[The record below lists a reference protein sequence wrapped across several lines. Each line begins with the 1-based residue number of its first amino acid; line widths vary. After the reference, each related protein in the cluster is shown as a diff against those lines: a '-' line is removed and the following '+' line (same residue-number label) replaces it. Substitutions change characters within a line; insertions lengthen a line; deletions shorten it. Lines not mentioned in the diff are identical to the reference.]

1 MIISRTPF
9 RLSFAGGG
17 SDLEEF
23 YKEEEG
29 AVLSTALNKYMYITA
44 NRRFDQTIRLSYSKT
59 EIHDRVDQ
67 IEHKIFKNIL
77 SKYLPAGGIE
87 LISMADIPSGSGLGS
102 SSSFTVGL
110 LHALK
115 GFLGTFQTAENLAQ
129 EACDIEINQL
139 YEPIGKQDQYIAA
152 YGGLQF
158 IRFRPNGET
167 FVDPIVCTSDTRR
180 ELEASSLLF
189 FTGLTRKSKDVLTEQ
204 KNNTRSKR
212 EELRKMVDI
221 ARKMKI
227 VLERDGSLENFGRLL
242 DEAWQLKK
250 GLASNIST
258 SQIDEWYS
266 RALSSG
272 ALGGK
277 ILGAGSGG
285 FLMLFCKPELKNR
298 VRQELRELKPFDC
311 GFDTQGSKIIFMG

>member
-1 MIISRTPF
+1 VIISRTPF

-17 SDLEEF
+17 SDLESF

-44 NRRFDQTIRLSYSKT
+44 NRRFDQTVRLSYSKT
-59 EIHDRVDQ
+59 EIHNNVKD
-67 IEHKIFKNIL
+67 IEHKIFKNVL
-77 SKYLPAGGIE
+77 TKYLPQGGVE

-115 GFLGTFQTAENLAQ
+115 GYLGKFQTAEDLAS
-129 EACDIEINQL
+129 EACDIEIKQL
-139 YEPIGKQDQYIAA
+139 HEPIGKQDQYIAA

-158 IRFRPNGET
+158 IRFLPNGET
-167 FVDPIVCTSDTRR
+167 HVDPIVCSSDTRR
-180 ELEASSLLF
+180 KLEESCSLF
-189 FTGLTRKSKDVLTEQ
+189 FTGLTRNAKDVLTEQ
-204 KNNTRSKR
+204 KSNTESKR
-212 EELRKMVDI
+212 EELRQMVTI
-221 ARKMKI
+221 SKKMKA
-227 VLERDGSLENFGRLL
+227 VLEKDGSLESFGKLL
-242 DEAWQLKK
+242 DEAWTIKRS
-250 GLASNIST
+250 LASNITT
-258 SQIDEWYS
+258 SQIDEWYG
-266 RALSSG
+266 RALSAG

-285 FLMLFCKPELKNR
+285 FLMVFCDPTLKEKVRHELK
-298 VRQELRELKPFDC
+298 ELRQFEC